1 MASYR
6 KGDMLLPEPLMTQ
19 FTDVC
24 IDVSW
29 MYYEINQK
37 YRKTSNVRH
46 TKSQNLHDSCLV
58 MQLSLPNSLKPGVK
72 LRMKM

>member
-6 KGDMLLPEPLMTQ
+6 KGDKLLPEPVMAQ

-24 IDVSW
+24 IDVSP
-29 MYYEINQK
+29 MYYGINQK

-46 TKSQNLHDSCLV
+46 TKSQNLHDSCHLI
-58 MQLSLPNSLKPGVK
+58 QLSLRNPLKPGVK
-72 LRMKM
+72 LRLKM